1 MNEDE
6 ARRSR
11 YAWAFAYFVHGYTS
25 TSASDRLIV
34 PRSFFYTSHQGQCE
48 NLCPSMEKMKVP
60 KTVFGYHLVLDC
72 YGCDHKAI
80 GSISICYQYLD
91 AMTAIMKVHKQSA
104 PFVVSTDAIKYP
116 DKAGISGWVP
126 IVESGISIHT
136 LTPTNFISIDVYSCK
151 KYSLKK
157 VRDFTRKTFSPKEI
171 EEKFFLRG
179 EKYVHPKKRSHLKRK
194 SK

>member
-1 MNEDE
+1 M
-6 ARRSR
+6 R
-11 YAWAFAYFVHGYTS
+11 
-25 TSASDRLIV
+25 
-34 PRSFFYTSHQGQCE
+34 
-48 NLCPSMEKMKVP
+48 KMKVP
-60 KTVFGYHLVLDC
+60 KSVFGYHLVLDC
-72 YGCDHKAI
+72 YGCDHEAI
-80 GSISICYQYLD
+80 GNIATCYKYLD
-91 AMTAIMKVHKQSA
+91 WITTIMKVHKQSA

-157 VRDFTRKTFSPKEI
+157 VREFTRQTFSPKEI

-179 EKYVHPKKRSHLKRK
+179 EKYVPPAQLRISKRK